1 MPANE
6 RRLWWC
12 PKGHIMGEVKKV
24 TVGQH
29 RVRALMLYEK
39 SVDPA
44 DVPPSLPAL
53 RGKVIGSMDN
63 ICCTICEHTRNWIV
77 GEDAMIQLL
86 SKLSTKALKPNA

>member
-12 PKGHIMGEVKKV
+12 PKGHVMGEVKKL

-29 RVRALMLYEK
+29 KVRALMLYEK
-39 SVDPA
+39 SLEAA

-53 RGKVIGSMDN
+53 RGKVIGSMDD
-63 ICCTICEHTRNWIV
+63 ICCTLCGRTRDWVI
-77 GEDAMIQLL
+77 GQDGIEGLL
-86 SKLSTKALKPNA
+86 SHLDKIL

>member
-29 RVRALMLYEK
+29 RVRALMLYEQ
-39 SVDPA
+39 SVESA
-44 DVPPSLPAL
+44 NVPPALPAL
-53 RGKVIGSMDN
+53 RGKVIGSMDD
-63 ICCTICEHTRNWIV
+63 ICCTLCGRTRDWII
-77 GEDAMIQLL
+77 GEDGMQELL
-86 SKLSTKALKPNA
+86 SRPRKVSYV